1 MLPCFSPAAGSEGGS
16 QRCTGIVAMA
26 RESPGPGAGSWFLQ
40 PQTGA
45 AGLVSQLHKFI
56 VMAPHFL
63 LMDGNR
69 RHMHTMFIA
78 WRIENVRYS

>member
-1 MLPCFSPAAGSEGGS
+1 MLPCFSPAAGSEGVS
-16 QRCTGIVAMA
+16 QGCTGIVAMA

-45 AGLVSQLHKFI
+45 ADLVSQLHKFI